1 MPLSA
6 EKRSGFVSPYFIV
19 PKKSGGLQPIL
30 DLRVLIRVLHKL
42 DLELSFKILM
52 HKRIF
57 EFVRPLNWFAV
68 IDLKDARFHVSIL
81 PSRASLRF
89 AFEGQLCPY
98 KLLAFGHLSQLG
110 FRVNRGKIK
119 LVPMQRISFL
129 GMELN
134 SVSHLHWHTY
144 CLELLAVLLA
154 PSRLRE
160 RLRGNARHGCTG
172 TQLAPGPAQKCV
184 PPVSLL
190 AETLCKIREDKE
202 HVLLVAPYWPSRI
215 WFPQPL
221 SGRFL

>member
-1 MPLSA
+1 MS
-6 EKRSGFVSPYFIV
+6 RSSHG
-19 PKKSGGLQPIL
+19 
-30 DLRVLIRVLHKL
+30 
-42 DLELSFKILM
+42 
-52 HKRIF
+52 
-57 EFVRPLNWFAV
+57 
-68 IDLKDARFHVSIL
+68 
-81 PSRASLRF
+81 RASLRF

-160 RLRGNARHGCTG
+160 RLRGLLPFRGNARHGCTG

>member
-1 MPLSA
+1 MS
-6 EKRSGFVSPYFIV
+6 RSSHG
-19 PKKSGGLQPIL
+19 
-30 DLRVLIRVLHKL
+30 
-42 DLELSFKILM
+42 
-52 HKRIF
+52 
-57 EFVRPLNWFAV
+57 
-68 IDLKDARFHVSIL
+68 
-81 PSRASLRF
+81 RASLRF

-160 RLRGNARHGCTG
+160 RLRGLLPFRGNARHGCTG

-190 AETLCKIREDKE
+190 ALDEIICSTQAK
-202 HVLLVAPYWPSRI
+202 A
-215 WFPQPL
+215 
-221 SGRFL
+221 